1 MPSAAKR
8 NLTSEQEQPQGQLSK
23 KPRRAVQTR
32 RTRRKKQKYFNFM
45 GLPLE
50 LRIFIYKTLIV
61 GDRVRQ
67 VGAIHVD
74 FKKNGRVL
82 PFFQTF
88 KVSESAALFTSMFLV
103 SKQVSREATD
113 VFYGYQLMF
122 ADTFVLQTF
131 LTRIQPET
139 LAHIRYIGLASWEGV
154 PGQQDNYRTPT
165 FALLRGAKNLKQI
178 QFPDDMIYNGLP
190 YSKRELFGA
199 IGDQRPSAIVGK
211 NLALLLYR
219 YCYPII
225 TPLVEQGKDE
235 KVRETMAR
243 LADFV
248 KLPDIATYY
257 WHGYTRLGAGCQHLD
272 MARRERQEDCEE
284 CRTEIRRVMFR
295 TLVKLHRG
303 DPHVQYLLKYFGG
316 PQS

>member
-8 NLTSEQEQPQGQLSK
+8 ELTSEQEQPQGQLSK

-32 RTRRKKQKYFNFM
+32 RKKQKQFNFM

-50 LRIFIYKTLIV
+50 LRILIYETLITKNRANQLGV
-61 GDRVRQ
+61 
-67 VGAIHVD
+67 IHVD
-74 FKKNGRVL
+74 FGKRGRVL

-88 KVSESAALFTSMFLV
+88 KVSEDAALFTSMFLV

-113 VFYGYQLMF
+113 VFYGHQLMF

-131 LTRIQPET
+131 LIRIQPQT
-139 LAHIRYIGLASWEGV
+139 LAYIRYIGLSTWVGM
-154 PGQQDNYRTPT
+154 PGQQDNFRTPT
-165 FALLRGAKNLKQI
+165 FALLRGAKNLEQI
-178 QFPDDMIYNGLP
+178 EFPGDMIYNGLP
-190 YSKRELFGA
+190 HSKRELLGTS
-199 IGDQRPSAIVGK
+199 GDLRPSAIVGK

-225 TPLVEQGKDE
+225 TPLVEQGKNE
-235 KVRETMAR
+235 RVRETMAR

-248 KLPDIATYY
+248 KLPDIPTYY
-257 WHGYTRLGAGCQHLD
+257 WEGYTRLGSGCQHLD
-272 MARRERQEDCEE
+272 IERKAMQENCEE
-284 CRTEIRRVMFR
+284 CQTKIRRVMFR

-303 DPHVQYLLKYFGG
+303 DPHVQPLLKYFGG